1 MYPYPTKHVEAVDNV
16 MLYITGLSLILL
28 IGITILMVYFV
39 FRYHR
44 KRGHKPV
51 DIHGN
56 ALLETAWIV
65 IPTIIVM
72 TMFYSGYVGFQ
83 GSRTIP
89 EGAFTVNVTA
99 RMWAWDFTYPNN
111 IKTDTLF
118 VPVNTPVKLNMVSA
132 DVNHSL
138 YIPAFR
144 IKEDVIMGRNT
155 YLGFTAENLG
165 SFDIACAEY
174 CGLQHSQ
181 MYTKLVVLPQ
191 ETFDKWYNKNNIIAT
206 DTTKTDSTKIK

>member
-1 MYPYPTKHVEAVDNV
+1 MYPYPTKHVEAVDSV

-56 ALLETAWIV
+56 ALLETVWIV

-83 GSRTIP
+83 DSRTIP

-111 IKTDTLF
+111 VKTDTLY

-191 ETFDKWYNKNNIIAT
+191 DTFDKWYNKDNLIAT
-206 DTTKTDSTKIK
+206 DTTKTDSTKVK